1 MAPRTINPDPVSLE
15 LGAIYPEA
23 GAITINL
30 RTCRPCVPCPDC
42 AQLTEHVH
50 SWYQRTFADLPWQGL
65 SVRFRLSTRRW
76 RCPNPDCARQIFTE
90 RLPDVVAPFA
100 RRTVRLAEVVDAI
113 AFALGGEAGARAL
126 ATLGLP
132 VSADT
137 LLNRVRAAVPPAS
150 VAPRVVG
157 IDDWA
162 WRKGNR
168 YGTIIVDLERHRVL
182 ELLPD
187 RTAETVTDWLQQ
199 HPTIQVIARDRGHAY
214 VEAATSGAPQAT
226 QVADRWHLLHNL
238 GEVLEEFLLHKRAAL
253 QAAADGTPDGE
264 EMRTAL
270 TPDSAP
276 VGTPGPLT
284 PNRPRCGL
292 ERLEAASRQRHARL
306 VRQYEDIRRLHL
318 AGADIADIART
329 VGVSRKTVYRY
340 RNLAEPPAIR
350 QPRPR
355 RRIIDPYVPYLVQ
368 RWNEGC
374 HNGMR
379 LWREIREQG
388 FTAGSS
394 NVWRFLAELRR
405 EAAAGRPVDTP
416 ARRRS
421 QPTPTARQVAIL
433 FLRRPSDLTGQ
444 QQAYLTA
451 LREQDAAVATAYRLT
466 QAFATM
472 VRERQGERLD
482 AWRAEVAECAVPALR
497 RYSAGLT
504 HDLDAVRAGLTEE
517 WSNGQVEGQ
526 VNRLKTVKRQMY
538 GRAGMALLRNR
549 VLHAA

>member
-1 MAPRTINPDPVSLE
+1 MATRTINPDPASLHLE
-15 LGAIYPEA
+15 AIYPDA
-23 GAITINL
+23 GAITIVL
-30 RTCRPCVPCPDC
+30 RTCQLTATCPDC
-42 AQLTEHVH
+42 ERPSDRIH
-50 SWYQRTFADLPWQGL
+50 SWYRRTFTDLPWQGL
-65 SVRFRLSTRRW
+65 AVRFRLHTRRW
-76 RCPNPDCARQIFTE
+76 RCPNPDCSRHIFTE
-90 RLPDVVAPFA
+90 RLPAVVAPFA

-113 AFALGGEAGARAL
+113 AFALGGEAGARVL

-137 LLNRVRAAVPPAS
+137 LLNRVRAAVLPARP
-150 VAPRVVG
+150 APRVVG

-168 YGTIIVDLERHRVL
+168 YGTIIVDLERHHVL

-187 RTAETVTDWLQQ
+187 RTAETVAAWLGQ
-199 HPTIQVIARDRGHAY
+199 HPSIEVITRDRGHAY

-238 GEVLEEFLLHKRAAL
+238 GEVLEEFFLHKRAAL
-253 QAAADGTPDGE
+253 RAAADATTDGAE
-264 EMRTAL
+264 TSTAL
-270 TPDSAP
+270 APDSTP
-276 VGTPGPLT
+276 VGAPGPLT
-284 PNRPRCGL
+284 PSRPRRRL
-292 ERLEAASRQRHARL
+292 ERLEAASRQRHERL

-340 RNLAEPPAIR
+340 RNLPEPPAIR

-355 RRIIDPYVPYLVQ
+355 RRVIDPYVPYLLG

-405 EAAAGRPVDTP
+405 EAAAGRPIDAP
-416 ARRRS
+416 MRRRT

-433 FLRRPSDLTGQ
+433 CLRRPSDLSDE
-444 QQAYLTA
+444 QQAYLEA
-451 LREQDAAVATAYRLT
+451 LREQDATVAAAYRLT

-497 RYSAGLT
+497 RYAAGLT
-504 HDLDAVRAGLTEE
+504 HDLDAVRAGLTEA

-538 GRAGMALLRNR
+538 GRSSVALLRNR